1 VRGDLM
7 PTPIK
12 ITAGSVSLTA
22 ELDDTALAK
31 AVAAKLPI
39 ETTPN
44 EWGDEF
50 YFGIPVQSG
59 LDETATKKV
68 KVGDI
73 GFWPPGNA
81 MAIFFGPTPMS
92 SGVDPV
98 PASAVCL
105 LGRITGD
112 ATLLRQALGAR
123 TIRIEKT
130 RGERP
135 HPAYHSYVHIPLQP
149 DPGREML
156 PMNLP
161 TASFVSGTA
170 RNASC
175 GGFTPGRLNAG
186 PATCGERW
194 NKTQIKKDGPPGFR
208 VEKE

>member
-1 VRGDLM
+1 M

-31 AVAAKLPI
+31 TVAAKLPI

-50 YFGIPVQSG
+50 YFGIPVRSG

-92 SGVDPV
+92 SGADPV

-112 ATLLRQALGAR
+112 ATLLKQARGAR
-123 TIRIEKT
+123 TIRIEK
-130 RGERP
+130 
-135 HPAYHSYVHIPLQP
+135 A
-149 DPGREML
+149 
-156 PMNLP
+156 
-161 TASFVSGTA
+161 
-170 RNASC
+170 
-175 GGFTPGRLNAG
+175 
-186 PATCGERW
+186 
-194 NKTQIKKDGPPGFR
+194 
-208 VEKE
+208 

>member
-1 VRGDLM
+1 MRIVDSPRTGVIGTIQARGDPM

-31 AVAAKLPI
+31 TVAAKLPV

-50 YFGIPVQSG
+50 YFGIPVKSG

-92 SGVDPV
+92 SGAEPV
-98 PASAVCL
+98 PASAVCII
-105 LGRITGD
+105 GRITGD
-112 ATLLRQALGAR
+112 ATLLKRARGAR
-123 TIRIEKT
+123 TIRIEK
-130 RGERP
+130 
-135 HPAYHSYVHIPLQP
+135 L
-149 DPGREML
+149 
-156 PMNLP
+156 
-161 TASFVSGTA
+161 
-170 RNASC
+170 
-175 GGFTPGRLNAG
+175 
-186 PATCGERW
+186 
-194 NKTQIKKDGPPGFR
+194 
-208 VEKE
+208 

>member
-1 VRGDLM
+1 MIGAIHVRGVSV

-31 AVAAKLPI
+31 AVAARLPI

-50 YFGIPVQSG
+50 YFGIPVRSE

-73 GFWPPGNA
+73 GYWPPGNA

-92 SGVDPV
+92 SGADPV

-105 LGRITGD
+105 IGRITGN
-112 ATLLRQALGAR
+112 ATDLKKARGAR
-123 TIRIEKT
+123 TIRIEK
-130 RGERP
+130 
-135 HPAYHSYVHIPLQP
+135 A
-149 DPGREML
+149 
-156 PMNLP
+156 
-161 TASFVSGTA
+161 
-170 RNASC
+170 
-175 GGFTPGRLNAG
+175 
-186 PATCGERW
+186 
-194 NKTQIKKDGPPGFR
+194 
-208 VEKE
+208 

>member
-1 VRGDLM
+1 M
-7 PTPIK
+7 PIPIK

-22 ELDDTALAK
+22 VLDDTALAET
-31 AVAAKLPI
+31 VASKLPL

-50 YFGIPVQSG
+50 YFEIPVRSS

-92 SGVDPV
+92 SGADPV

-112 ATLLRQALGAR
+112 ATLLKQARGAR
-123 TIRIEKT
+123 TIRIEK
-130 RGERP
+130 
-135 HPAYHSYVHIPLQP
+135 I
-149 DPGREML
+149 
-156 PMNLP
+156 
-161 TASFVSGTA
+161 
-170 RNASC
+170 
-175 GGFTPGRLNAG
+175 
-186 PATCGERW
+186 
-194 NKTQIKKDGPPGFR
+194 
-208 VEKE
+208 

>member
-1 VRGDLM
+1 M
-7 PTPIK
+7 PTSIK

-31 AVAAKLPI
+31 SVAAKLPI
-39 ETTPN
+39 ETTPS

-50 YFGIPVQSG
+50 YFGIPVRSD

-92 SGVDPV
+92 SGADPV

-112 ATLLRQALGAR
+112 ATLLKQARGAR

-130 RGERP
+130 
-135 HPAYHSYVHIPLQP
+135 
-149 DPGREML
+149 
-156 PMNLP
+156 
-161 TASFVSGTA
+161 
-170 RNASC
+170 
-175 GGFTPGRLNAG
+175 
-186 PATCGERW
+186 
-194 NKTQIKKDGPPGFR
+194 
-208 VEKE
+208 

>member
-1 VRGDLM
+1 M

-12 ITAGSVSLTA
+12 ITAGSVSLAA
-22 ELDDTALAK
+22 EMDDTALAK
-31 AVAAKLPI
+31 TVAAKLPI

-50 YFGIPVQSG
+50 YFEIPVRSN

-92 SGVDPV
+92 PGADPV

-112 ATLLRQALGAR
+112 ATLLKQARGAR
-123 TIRIEKT
+123 MIRIE
-130 RGERP
+130 R
-135 HPAYHSYVHIPLQP
+135 
-149 DPGREML
+149 M
-156 PMNLP
+156 
-161 TASFVSGTA
+161 
-170 RNASC
+170 
-175 GGFTPGRLNAG
+175 
-186 PATCGERW
+186 
-194 NKTQIKKDGPPGFR
+194 
-208 VEKE
+208 